1 MEYDKMTQTP
11 IENLLALHDNKMKV
25 STIKSS
31 SASLTKSMIA
41 PTGSYMGTDEVKQST
56 KIAIL
61 EAKEKQ
67 LNRWL
72 DMY

>member
-1 MEYDKMTQTP
+1 M
-11 IENLLALHDNKMKV
+11 
-25 STIKSS
+25 
-31 SASLTKSMIA
+31 TKSMIA

-67 LNRWL
+67 LNWRL